1 MNTLRMQVGILAF
14 GPFLPALFGGPFPV
28 EAAKPVMAA
37 YQVSPQPGSL
47 GAGRGENAPLGLGAR

>member
-1 MNTLRMQVGILAF
+1 MQVGILAF